1 LQDLYTS
8 TAPGYRFD
16 NYNSCYFR
24 RLDEPFYPFYRI
36 PLNLDRVL
44 SSIHKNYDMKKSI
57 IILGIG
63 VLNLTSLT
71 AHGKDFNNNENE
83 PLRPRPRNKT
93 QIQNQRDRRE
103 DIRDRREDRRDR
115 REDIRDARFQGGPRD
130 RREDIRD
137 RREDVRDKR
146 EDKRDRRRR

>member
-1 LQDLYTS
+1 
-8 TAPGYRFD
+8 
-16 NYNSCYFR
+16 
-24 RLDEPFYPFYRI
+24 
-36 PLNLDRVL
+36 
-44 SSIHKNYDMKKSI
+44 MKKSI

-71 AHGKDFNNNENE
+71 AHGKDLINNEYD
-83 PLRPRPRNKT
+83 PLRPRPRHKT

-146 EDKRDRRRR
+146 EDKTVYLQPV